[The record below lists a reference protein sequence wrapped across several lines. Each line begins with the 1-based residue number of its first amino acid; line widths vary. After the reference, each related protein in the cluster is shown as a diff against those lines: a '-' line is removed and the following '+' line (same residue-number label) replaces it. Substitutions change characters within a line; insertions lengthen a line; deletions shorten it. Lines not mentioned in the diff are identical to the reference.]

1 MAEVSCPACS
11 AGQLTSWTALGT
23 TRMSV
28 WFEGIEY
35 LSPQGIGATGE
46 PKRGQLVR
54 ITLTVKNMGTKNAS
68 FCSDG
73 KIKWES
79 DSTAPQVVT
88 TTEGVREGADLNT
101 TYKPGQSLNGS
112 FNLDVGARE
121 DKVAYWQ
128 NLTDAQPSFV
138 LNLSRGST
146 SGRRCLGVHLPG

>member
-1 MAEVSCPACS
+1 MATYDVTET
-11 AGQLTSWTALGT
+11 AGGGT

-46 PKRGQLVR
+46 SKRGQFVR
-54 ITLTVKNMGTKNAS
+54 ITLTVKNVGTKNAS

-101 TYKPGQSLNGS
+101 TYKSGQSLNGS

-121 DKVAYWQ
+121 GKVAYWQ

-138 LNLSRGST
+138 LSLSRG
-146 SGRRCLGVHLPG
+146 